1 MSALESLE
9 PFFLFLSFLSFFP
22 LLLRSEAGAGEGTER

>member
-1 MSALESLE
+1 MSALEILE

-22 LLLRSEAGAGEGTER
+22 LLDRTEEAVGAGIER